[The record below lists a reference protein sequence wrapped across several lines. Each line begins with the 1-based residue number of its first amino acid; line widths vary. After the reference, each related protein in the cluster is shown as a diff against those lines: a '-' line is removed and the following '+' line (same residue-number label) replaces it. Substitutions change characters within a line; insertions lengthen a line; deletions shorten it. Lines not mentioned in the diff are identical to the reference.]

1 MEEVVIRQILVFFA
15 FAIALLMA
23 GVDAQEPSARPP
35 DADGNGIPDSLQQ
48 LLGGSLRPLVRRDVV
63 TSFQTGATYQPSIA
77 VPADVAIVYSSQ
89 AERIRSWLQAG
100 YTVHTMYG
108 FRTYTDYAQAHPD
121 AVQRDRYGLP
131 LVIERISYYMVPTPA
146 RVEAAK
152 QYVREALANG
162 SVAIVPEEPEYFAH
176 AGYEESFKHEWQRVY
191 GEEWQPPH
199 SSPLARWR
207 SERLKAQM
215 ELNIIREMLREAQ
228 RAKPQAHRML
238 AIHSPINYANW
249 GIVFP
254 HAAAVAMPEL
264 QEIIGQVWTGT
275 ARTPCLLD
283 GVRAERTFETAYLE
297 YSSLWHL
304 VRGTGKVMWFLMDP
318 VEDNPNRNMEDYRSN
333 YEQTLIAALMFP
345 QVARYEAMPWPERI
359 FGRVPDAQATQVLS
373 VLSVLQSMP
382 EQKGAH
388 LQAGTSGIATFTAD
402 SMMWQRAEPV
412 RSRWENF
419 DGLTYPLLTKGIPV
433 QVLSLGRAHEPG
445 YLKGFKVLLLN
456 YDTMTPPSAQ
466 THRAI
471 KRWVEQGGW
480 LIVTGDDSPY
490 AGVADAW
497 WVKAGYKSPLEH
509 LFATLWGAMRKREP
523 LGMPPMPSWTTVAR
537 EERNITDLS
546 NRRRYRID
554 LSPFVR
560 ENDSVLVRFSDAQ
573 PWDGWGAWVA
583 ELHVEVDGQTTVRF
597 QVGSPAEK
605 AYLVA
610 DASSG
615 VVGGS
620 RFADGQAFWVYRFP
634 ARKGAQ
640 VALEVDM
647 GNQFEVCATGHPWQ
661 GRVLVRAN
669 PAHTR
674 LPTEFLVRTL
684 STITVTAPPRR
695 AEVLMKDDASGK
707 PVVWRQ
713 SLGRGGVLV
722 CSLPPEMFA
731 SAPEGGE
738 LLRGLV
744 GLCIP
749 YTESGN
755 LVLKRGDYTIV
766 RCFERGVTLRGRYVD
781 VLQPDLPVVT
791 NPSVPAGSWGLFKAV
806 AERLKS
812 PTVLHAT
819 ARITHLQADDKLTA
833 FFIKAPS
840 GTTAAVRLYTAG
852 RTPAR
857 VGAWDSGGDAVE
869 VNTRVEG
876 QYLLLNFPNRA
887 EGVGVRVDWQP

>member
-1 MEEVVIRQILVFFA
+1 MEEITMRQILVVLV
-15 FAIALLMA
+15 FAIVLLIA
-23 GVDAQEPSARPP
+23 AVDAQEPSARRPG
-35 DADGNGIPDSLQQ
+35 ADGNRIPDLLQR
-48 LLGGSLRPLVRRDVV
+48 LLGVSLRPLARRDAV
-63 TSFQTGATYQPSIA
+63 TSFQTGAMYQPSIA

-89 AERIRSWLQAG
+89 AERMHSWLQAG

-121 AVQRDRYGLP
+121 EVQRDRYGLP
-131 LVIERISYYMVPTPA
+131 LVIERVSYYMVPAPA
-146 RVEAAK
+146 RIEAAK

-162 SVAIVPEEPEYFAH
+162 SVAIVPEEPEYFAR
-176 AGYEESFKHEWQRVY
+176 AGYEESFKQEWQRVY

-228 RAKPQAHRML
+228 RVKPDACRML

-283 GVRAERTFETAYLE
+283 GIRAERTFETAYLE

-304 VRGTGKVMWFLMDP
+304 VRGTGKKVWFLMDP
-318 VEDNPNRNMEDYRSN
+318 VEDNPNRTMEDYRSN

-345 QVARYEAMPWPERI
+345 DVARYEAMPWPERI
-359 FGRVPDAQATQVLS
+359 FGRVPDPQATQVLS
-373 VLSVLQSMP
+373 VLSVLQSMS
-382 EQKGAH
+382 EQKGAK

-433 QVLSLGRAHEPG
+433 QVLSLDRAHEQG
-445 YLKGFKVLLLN
+445 YLNGFKVLLLN

-480 LIVTGDDSPY
+480 LIITGDDSPY

-509 LFATLWGAMRKREP
+509 LFATLWGATLKREP

-554 LSPFVR
+554 LSSFVR

-573 PWDGWGAWVA
+573 PSDGWGAWVT
-583 ELHVEVDGQTTVRF
+583 ELRLEVDGKPTIRF

-615 VVGGS
+615 LVGGS

-640 VALEVDM
+640 AILEVEM
-647 GNQFEVCATGHPWQ
+647 GNQFEVCASGQPWR
-661 GRVLVRAN
+661 GRAVVRVN

-674 LPTEFLVRTL
+674 LPARFPVRTL
-684 STITVTAPPRR
+684 STLTVTVPPRG
-695 AEVLMKDDASGK
+695 AEVLLKDEASGK

-713 SLGRGGVLV
+713 SLGKGGVLV
-722 CSLPPEMFA
+722 CALPPEMFA
-731 SAPEGGE
+731 SSPEGGE
-738 LLRGLV
+738 LLRALV
-744 GLCIP
+744 GLCVP
-749 YTESGN
+749 FNESGN
-755 LVLKRGDYTIV
+755 MVLKRADYTIV
-766 RCFERGVTLRGRYVD
+766 RCFERGVTLRGRYVN
-781 VLQPDLPVVT
+781 VLQPALPVVN
-791 NPSVPAGSWGLFKAV
+791 NPSVPAGGWGLFKAIPDG
-806 AERLKS
+806 LKS
-812 PTVLHAT
+812 PAVLHAT
-819 ARITHLQADDKLTA
+819 ARMTHLQAGDSTTA

-852 RTPAR
+852 KTLAQVR
-857 VGAWDSGGDAVE
+857 AWGGEGNAVE
-869 VNTRVEG
+869 VNVRSEG
-876 QYLLLNFPNRA
+876 HYLLLNFPNHA
-887 EGVGVRVDWQP
+887 EGVGIRVDWQP